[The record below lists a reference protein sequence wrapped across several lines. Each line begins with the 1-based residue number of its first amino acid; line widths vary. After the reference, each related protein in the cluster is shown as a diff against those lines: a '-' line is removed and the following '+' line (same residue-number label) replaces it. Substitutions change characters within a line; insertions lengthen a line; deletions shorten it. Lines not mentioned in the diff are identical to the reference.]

1 MVDAGTWRKL
11 SSNPI
16 FPHSDGDEWDLRP
29 SAPHILRVGGK
40 LRMYYYGERDGRR
53 GKERR
58 IGFAEA
64 PLDDP
69 YTWTRHPGN
78 PVLDLAVPGELD
90 SVWASYPW
98 VLPITDTLWY
108 MYYAAF
114 GDEWVHH
121 SHGGEDFKLNHTMVA
136 ISEDAGI
143 TWRRSGL
150 GSLLPAGEPGSP
162 HENGSG
168 SCAVLKVGD
177 EYWMWYTALRDEA
190 GYTKNLNIGIALAT
204 SPDGLNWT
212 PHEAGT
218 LIKPD
223 TKNPIEDYVCSKPVV
238 YYRDGKY
245 QIWYNSAG
253 PGYRVR
259 YAESSDGIHFESDPR
274 VIVESSDSGWDSKM
288 TEYVCTLEQPDRDLL
303 FYCGNQFSGIGVAER
318 MK

>member
-69 YTWTRHPGN
+69 YTWTRHRGN

-114 GDEWVHH
+114 GDE
-121 SHGGEDFKLNHTMVA
+121 F
-136 ISEDAGI
+136 
-143 TWRRSGL
+143 
-150 GSLLPAGEPGSP
+150 
-162 HENGSG
+162 
-168 SCAVLKVGD
+168 LK
-177 EYWMWYTALRDEA
+177 
-190 GYTKNLNIGIALAT
+190 
-204 SPDGLNWT
+204 
-212 PHEAGT
+212 
-218 LIKPD
+218 
-223 TKNPIEDYVCSKPVV
+223 KNP
-238 YYRDGKY
+238 
-245 QIWYNSAG
+245 
-253 PGYRVR
+253 
-259 YAESSDGIHFESDPR
+259 
-274 VIVESSDSGWDSKM
+274 
-288 TEYVCTLEQPDRDLL
+288 
-303 FYCGNQFSGIGVAER
+303 
-318 MK
+318 